1 MHARAAWLSVS
12 CGHRNTA
19 YLACR
24 GRGFTCIVYVVC
36 RSTLSCAGFQPQNA
50 VALSNLTIVGGA
62 LANFAFNVNR
72 RHPSGEKPL
81 IDWDLIMVMEPTT
94 ILGALLGSY
103 INKVRGGS

>member
-1 MHARAAWLSVS
+1 
-12 CGHRNTA
+12 
-19 YLACR
+19 
-24 GRGFTCIVYVVC
+24 
-36 RSTLSCAGFQPQNA
+36 

-72 RHPSGEKPL
+72 RHPSGDKPL

-103 INKVRGGS
+103 INKVRNVLKLKPVLMRSTHAEKNSCAARKVVRDVSCMASVRNGLSRRAAECL

>member
-1 MHARAAWLSVS
+1 M
-12 CGHRNTA
+12 
-19 YLACR
+19 
-24 GRGFTCIVYVVC
+24 FPVC
-36 RSTLSCAGFQPQNA
+36 LAGFQPQNA

-103 INKVRGGS
+103 INKVGKWQGSGSDRGFGP

>member
-1 MHARAAWLSVS
+1 
-12 CGHRNTA
+12 
-19 YLACR
+19 
-24 GRGFTCIVYVVC
+24 
-36 RSTLSCAGFQPQNA
+36 

-72 RHPSGEKPL
+72 RHPSGDKPL

-103 INKVRGGS
+103 INKVLVALKHEPVLSAELVM